1 MDAGKCERLLA
12 VLLRVAGV
20 ILLTAFGAILLPTG
34 WMAAIHRWLSLGDFP
49 ASSLVD
55 YLTRSISALYA
66 IKGGLYLLL
75 STDVRRYV
83 TIIGYVAWSA
93 IAFGPALIAIDVHA
107 GLPLRWTLGE
117 GPLILIVGIVLLG
130 LSRRVA
136 TASRGTK
143 KPGPP

>member
-1 MDAGKCERLLA
+1 MDAGKCERLLV

-20 ILLTAFGAILLPTG
+20 ILLTAFGAVFLPTG
-34 WMAAIHRWLSLGDFP
+34 WMAAAHRWLGLGDFP

-55 YLTRSISALYA
+55 YLTRSISGLYA

-83 TIIGYVAWSA
+83 RIIGYVAWSA
-93 IAFGPALIAIDVHA
+93 IAFGMALIAIDVHA
-107 GLPLRWTLGE
+107 GLPWRWTLGE
-117 GPLILIVGIVLLG
+117 GPLILIIGIVFLG

-136 TASRGTK
+136 AASPGTK

>member
-1 MDAGKCERLLA
+1 MDAGKCERLLV

-20 ILLTAFGAILLPTG
+20 MLLTAFGAVFLPTG
-34 WMAAIHRWLSLGDFP
+34 WMAATHRWLGLGDFP
-49 ASSLVD
+49 ASSLVE

-93 IAFGPALIAIDVHA
+93 IAFGLALIAIDVHA
-107 GLPLRWTLGE
+107 GLPWRWTLGE
-117 GPLILIVGIVLLG
+117 GPLILVIGIVFLG

-136 TASRGTK
+136 TASLGTK